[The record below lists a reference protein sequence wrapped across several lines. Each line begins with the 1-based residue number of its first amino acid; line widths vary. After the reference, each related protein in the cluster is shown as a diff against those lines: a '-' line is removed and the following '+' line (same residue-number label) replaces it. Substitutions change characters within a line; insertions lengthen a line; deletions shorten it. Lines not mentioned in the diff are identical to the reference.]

1 MTHSLL
7 LFPKLPPCG
16 SVSRR
21 GLLLAAVWAV
31 AVSGCSRMFWRS
43 QADFDTYNLLM
54 QKTQDPR
61 WDLPRLTVQADPRS
75 RFYDVFDPD
84 RAPLP
89 PDDPAAH
96 RYMERVH
103 GMRGYKNW
111 YKFGELDTVENP
123 TWLSQFPFES
133 EMAIANWER
142 APREEKSGV
151 LERAERMVPTVR
163 DLTLEQAIELAN
175 IHSRDYQFQ
184 IENVYLS
191 ALVLTFDQ
199 FRFNVRYLGLNGVEP
214 TSSLTYFN
222 TPSVRDDLQYNNRFG
237 VSQLLPTGGQWAMEL
252 ANNTLWL
259 LSGPNQTNSASVLSY
274 SLVQPLMLGAGRKIA
289 LENLTLSERAV
300 LYDVRSLAR
309 FRKIFFSDVVV
320 NGNGGGY
327 LGLLRQLQAIRNTQS
342 NLDALIK
349 QVRRLREVNN
359 ELPTVEPLD
368 ALPEDVLLPENL
380 ANRLQFR
387 PMHQELSWTGPMT
400 EAERDQLLALS
411 ASPAWR
417 TAISNLFSKVQAGVV
432 TLDLAQLLTRLG
444 QQQINLRNQENTFL
458 DALDSYKLELGL
470 PTDFQITLDTSLL
483 DQFQLIDPQVNEVE
497 ASLIDFKDAMAQAD
511 QEGLTIEEL
520 RLAAEGIELLRQKV
534 QRDGLALVDRDFE
547 RVRGMLPKRL
557 AELTDPR
564 DQEVTQKDYER
575 SRIVYQS
582 VVLDAFN
589 ALTNTIAG
597 IRGEAAR
604 EDLTADERDDLFNR
618 IDQVRERLVSIAQ
631 SLKAVQASLRS
642 ELISLAE
649 FDMTQEECVQL
660 ALDNRLDLMNERA
673 NVMDFRRQMEVAAN
687 RLEAVLNV
695 VARGDVGTEPGN
707 RPLDFRGDRSTFQ
720 MGLQFTAPLDMV
732 QERNAYRTAQIA
744 YQRARR
750 DYMNLE
756 DNIKLTVRNEWRAL
770 QRLRRN
776 FETSRQNLRI
786 SALQLDSAIENF
798 NAPAR
803 PGQAGA
809 GAGGG
814 QQNLGL
820 NLIQALDSVLQ
831 AQNTLI
837 QIWVQYEQNRI
848 NIHRDMDI
856 MQIDE
861 RGLWID
867 PVYQNLGS
875 AKPKTPALTEPTDEH
890 HPPPAPLPDLD
901 AAHRSLF
908 GNRRELPL
916 RAASAITLAAATDDA
931 AGPDWAAPGGVS
943 VAGGVVADPRP
954 LRSLA
959 GQVARLRAEARRAGA
974 RDGQTRSVSDH
985 GHGARHVGQHAQRR
999 VDQ

>member
-1 MTHSLL
+1 
-7 LFPKLPPCG
+7 
-16 SVSRR
+16 
-21 GLLLAAVWAV
+21 
-31 AVSGCSRMFWRS
+31 MFWRS

-54 QKTQDPR
+54 EKTQDPR
-61 WDLPRLTVQADPRS
+61 WDLPRLTIQADPRS
-75 RFYDVFDPD
+75 RFYDAFDPD
-84 RAPLP
+84 VAPLP

-96 RYMERVH
+96 RYMERVN
-103 GMRGYKNW
+103 GMRNYKNW
-111 YKFGELDTVENP
+111 SKFGELESVENP
-123 TWLSQFPFES
+123 QWLSQFAFES
-133 EMAIANWER
+133 EMALANWER
-142 APREEKSGV
+142 APREEKSGH
-151 LERAERMVPTVR
+151 LERSDRQVPTLR
-163 DLTLEQAIELAN
+163 ELTLEQAIELAN

-199 FRFNVRYLGLNGVEP
+199 FRFNVRYLGLNGAEP
-214 TSSLTYFN
+214 SSSFTYFN

-252 ANNTLWL
+252 ANNTLWV

-368 ALPEDVLLPENL
+368 AMPEDLVLPPHL
-380 ANRLQFR
+380 ANRLQYR
-387 PMHQELSWTGPMT
+387 PMYQELSWTGPMT
-400 EAERDQLLALS
+400 DAERDQLLSLS
-411 ASPAWR
+411 TNPTWQ
-417 TAISNLFSKVQAGVV
+417 TAIRNLFSKVQAGVV
-432 TLDLAQLLTRLG
+432 PLDLAQLLTRLG

-483 DQFQLIDPQVNEVE
+483 DQFQLIDPQVNAVE
-497 ASLIDFKDAMAQAD
+497 AGLLDFKEAMAAAD
-511 QEGLTIEEL
+511 RDGLTLEEL

-534 QRDGLALVDRDFE
+534 RREGLSLVDRDFE
-547 RVRGMLPKRL
+547 RVREILPKRL
-557 AELTDPR
+557 EELTDPR

-575 SRIVYQS
+575 SRIVYQT
-582 VVLDAFN
+582 VVLDTFEE
-589 ALTNTIAG
+589 LTNTIAA
-597 IRGEAAR
+597 IRGEVQR
-604 EDLTADERDDLFNR
+604 DDLTEEQQDELFNR

-649 FDMTQEECVQL
+649 FNLTQEECVQL
-660 ALDNRLDLMNERA
+660 ALENRLDLMNERA

-695 VARGDVGTEPGN
+695 VARGDVGTEPGS

-732 QERNAYRTAQIA
+732 QERNAYRSAQIA

-750 DYMNLE
+750 EYMNLE

-786 SALQLDSAIENF
+786 SALQLDSAIETF

-809 GAGGG
+809 TGGAG

-831 AQNTLI
+831 AQNNLI

-875 AKPKTPALTEPTDEH
+875 SGSRQPALTEPTHEH
-890 HPPPAPLPDLD
+890 DPPSTPLPHLD
-901 AAHRSLF
+901 SADRSYF
-908 GNRRELPL
+908 GRWSELPL
-916 RAASAITLAAATDDA
+916 RAAQALPTSETVGHLGVDPPRRNGLSLTSSLVAGSGSPLTLAEH
-931 AGPDWAAPGGVS
+931 
-943 VAGGVVADPRP
+943 
-954 LRSLA
+954 
-959 GQVARLRAEARRAGA
+959 VARLRAEARRARP

-985 GHGARHVGQHAQRR
+985 GHGARHAGQHAQRR
-999 VDQ
+999 AHQ